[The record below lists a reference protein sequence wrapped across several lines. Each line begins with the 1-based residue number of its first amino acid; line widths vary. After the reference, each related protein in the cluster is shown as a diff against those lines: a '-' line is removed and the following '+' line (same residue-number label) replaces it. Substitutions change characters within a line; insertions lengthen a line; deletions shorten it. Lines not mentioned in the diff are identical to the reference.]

1 MGGLGSGL
9 RCAGEPGWRW
19 ACVRDRGKAVAGLG
33 LGGAAGGRGLGGW
46 VSGEPARAAP
56 RSSVAAAGTRDRAL
70 VPEALGGREHTVRS
84 S

>member
-1 MGGLGSGL
+1 MDWGRAFAARASLAGGGRVSG
-9 RCAGEPGWRW
+9 
-19 ACVRDRGKAVAGLG
+19 DRGKAVAGLG

-46 VSGEPARAAP
+46 VGGEPARAAP